1 MRWVVLEGLEAA
13 ASREIPA
20 VSPRV
25 AVLVELRPV
34 MAVVDHLLDMV
45 EERQVVVDHP
55 LGMVVE
61 QQVAVV
67 LLQDMEEAHQGV
79 VGHRPVTEVAVLRA
93 GSV

>member
-45 EERQVVVDHP
+45 EERQV
-55 LGMVVE
+55 
-61 QQVAVV
+61 AVV

-79 VGHRPVTEVAVLRA
+79 VGLRPVTEVAVLRA